1 MADDIR
7 GRVEDDI
14 CSVRTIEDVRAMKK
28 AHKGGTWKYAR
39 ASRSGVRY
47 EGEGEAWR
55 SLKTMIDE
63 KKDGAQPGSAAAAM
77 AVNKAN
83 ILGL

>member
-28 AHKGGTWKYAR
+28 AHKGGDLEVRVRVQVRR
-39 ASRSGVRY
+39 ALRGGRRGVEIV
-47 EGEGEAWR
+47 EG
-55 SLKTMIDE
+55 D
-63 KKDGAQPGSAAAAM
+63 D
-77 AVNKAN
+77 
-83 ILGL
+83 

>member
-28 AHKGGTWKYAR
+28 AHKGGTWKYACACR
-39 ASRSGVRY
+39 RGV
-47 EGEGEAWR
+47 EIVE
-55 SLKTMIDE
+55 D
-63 KKDGAQPGSAAAAM
+63 DD
-77 AVNKAN
+77 
-83 ILGL
+83 